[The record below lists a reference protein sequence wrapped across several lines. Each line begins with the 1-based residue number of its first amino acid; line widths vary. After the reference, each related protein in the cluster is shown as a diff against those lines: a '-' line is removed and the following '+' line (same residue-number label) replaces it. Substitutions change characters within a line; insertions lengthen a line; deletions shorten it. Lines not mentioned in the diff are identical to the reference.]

1 MHLQQTAQAAAGI
14 ESADRA
20 RLKMIEN
27 AVGSAANAM
36 FIAGSDGRIQWINEA
51 FTRLFG
57 FTAEEA
63 LGQTPRILKSGR
75 QSAEFYRELWDTI
88 TAGRVWRGKL
98 ANRRKGGVI
107 FDVEQTVTPVRD
119 ERGDISHYVVVYEDI
134 TERLRSEHQMTH
146 LALFDSLTG
155 LPNRLQFQV
164 RLDEAFAR
172 SRRSNKPLA
181 VMLLD
186 LDHFKNVNDTLGHAG
201 GDELLRIVARCLAS
215 TMRDTDVVAR
225 LSGDEFAVL
234 VEDLRRPDQAIDSAQ
249 RLIEVL
255 ASPIKVLGAT
265 VQIGA
270 SVGIAVSGDDP
281 EDDPERLMRNADLA
295 MYQAKSRGRSRFQF
309 FDAAMDQAARRRHET
324 HTALRRALR
333 EDRFRLAYQPQVD
346 MRTGAVVGVEAL
358 LRWDDPLRGPVP
370 AADFIA
376 IAEQDEMIFALND
389 WVLRTALGQIAGLQ
403 ACVPNM
409 VPVAVNLSAGQ
420 FDRIDLAPNIEALLA
435 QHALAGSV
443 LRLEI
448 TETVMLRS
456 SLTVHENLRMLSRL
470 GVTMSIDDFGTGYSS
485 LPTLR
490 DFPVSAIKLD
500 MGYVR
505 GIGKSVRDEKLLG
518 AIIGLARKLDLG
530 LVAEGVETPEQ
541 SAFLLREGCQ
551 IAQGHLYQPAMTLE
565 AFTRWMLL
573 GDARINPSQPQAQ

>member
-1 MHLQQTAQAAAGI
+1 MHPEQTAQAVP
-14 ESADRA
+14 EMEPADQE
-20 RLKMIEN
+20 RLRTVAH
-27 AVGSAANAM
+27 AVGCAANAM
-36 FIAGSDGRIQWINEA
+36 FIAKFDGRILWINQA

-63 LGQTPRILKSGR
+63 LGKTPRILKSGR
-75 QSAEFYRELWDTI
+75 QTAGFYRELWTTI

-98 ANRRKGGVI
+98 ANRRKGGMV

-119 ERGDISHYVVVYEDI
+119 ERGDISHFVVVYEDI
-134 TERLRSEHQMTH
+134 TERLRSEEQLAH

-155 LPNRLQFQV
+155 LPNRAQFQV

-255 ASPIKVLGAT
+255 STPLKVLGAT

-270 SVGIAVSGDDP
+270 SVGIAVSGSDP

-333 EDRFRLAYQPQVD
+333 EDRFRLAYQPQIN
-346 MRTGAVVGVEAL
+346 MRTGEVVGVEAL
-358 LRWDDPLRGPVP
+358 LRWDDPVRGPVP

-376 IAEQDEMIFALND
+376 VAEQDEMIFALND
-389 WVLRTALGQIAGLQ
+389 WVLRTAISQIAALQ
-403 ACVPNM
+403 AGVPNM
-409 VPVAVNLSAGQ
+409 VPVSVNVSAGQ
-420 FDRIDLAPNIEALLA
+420 FDRIDLAPTIEGLLS
-435 QHALAGSV
+435 QHALPGSV

-456 SLTVHENLRMLSRL
+456 SLTVHENLRTLSRL

-490 DFPVSAIKLD
+490 DFPISAIKLD
-500 MGYVR
+500 IGYVR
-505 GIGKSVRDEKLLG
+505 CIGKSARDEKLLG

-530 LVAEGVETPEQ
+530 MIAEGVETLEQ
-541 SAFLLREGCQ
+541 SAFLLREGCD
-551 IAQGHLYQPAMTLE
+551 IAQGHLYRPALALDE
-565 AFTRWMLL
+565 FTRWMLSDDRAVL
-573 GDARINPSQPQAQ
+573 PPQAQAL